1 MIERIKAAIA
11 RARLRRPL
19 LDHAIRAAER
29 FRHDRGT
36 QLAAAIT
43 VPGFLSFFPLIAL
56 TMSVAGFVA
65 HYNSGAEADITRA
78 LEDFFPGLVGT
89 GKGQINVA
97 DIADQRAATGTV
109 GLIGLLLGGLGW
121 VAAMRMTLR
130 QLWHQ
135 EPLRRNVIVA
145 KALDAA
151 VLVGIGLAIA
161 VSLVVTSVATA
172 AVDVVIDH
180 TPLTGGSV
188 TEVLLRILAIA
199 LALVGDLLLYAFL
212 FLRLPE
218 PGGSRRDVFGGV
230 VFGAI
235 GFELLKSVGAIYI
248 AHTTHNPLYASF
260 AVVIG
265 LLVWTNLVARLFL
278 FAAAWAVTAP
288 YDSDVPPSG
297 TAGSLRVDAVPVPV
311 TAEVH
316 PPGWAV
322 ARIAGTVSAATVG
335 TVAVLTV
342 RRSVRRLLDAVRR

>member
-1 MIERIKAAIA
+1 MIERIKAAMG

-19 LDHAIRAAER
+19 LDHAVRAWER
-29 FRHDRGT
+29 FGKDRGN

-43 VPGFLSFFPLIAL
+43 LPGFLSFFPLIAL
-56 TMSVAGFVA
+56 TMSVAGFIA

-78 LEDFFPGLVGT
+78 LEDFFPGLIGT
-89 GKGQINVA
+89 GRGQINVA

-109 GLIGLLLGGLGW
+109 GLVGLLLGGLGW
-121 VAAMRMTLR
+121 VDAMRTTLR

-145 KALDAA
+145 KVLDAV
-151 VLVGIGLAIA
+151 VLVGIGLAVA
-161 VSLVVTSVATA
+161 ASLVVTSVATA
-172 AVDVVIDH
+172 AAGLVIDH
-180 TPLTGGSV
+180 TALTGGSV
-188 TEVLLRILAIA
+188 TELLLRILAIVLA
-199 LALVGDLLLYAFL
+199 LAGDFLLYAFL
-212 FLRLPE
+212 FLRLSQ
-218 PGGSRRDVFGGV
+218 PGGSRRDILGGA

-235 GFELLKSVGAIYI
+235 GFEILKSVGAIYI

-288 YDSDVPPSG
+288 YDSDVSPSG

-311 TAEVH
+311 ATDVH
-316 PPGWAV
+316 PPGWAL
-322 ARIAGTVSAATVG
+322 ARIAGTVSAAAIG

-342 RRSVRRLLDAVRR
+342 RRSVRQLLDAVR

>member
-1 MIERIKAAIA
+1 
-11 RARLRRPL
+11 
-19 LDHAIRAAER
+19 
-29 FRHDRGT
+29 
-36 QLAAAIT
+36 
-43 VPGFLSFFPLIAL
+43 
-56 TMSVAGFVA
+56 
-65 HYNSGAEADITRA
+65 
-78 LEDFFPGLVGT
+78 
-89 GKGQINVA
+89 
-97 DIADQRAATGTV
+97 
-109 GLIGLLLGGLGW
+109 
-121 VAAMRMTLR
+121 MRTTLR

-145 KALDAA
+145 KVLDVV

-161 VSLVVTSVATA
+161 ASLVVTSVATA
-172 AVDVVIDH
+172 AADVVIDH

-199 LALVGDLLLYAFL
+199 LALAGDVLLYAFL

-218 PGGSRRDVFGGV
+218 PGGSRRDILGGA

-235 GFELLKSVGAIYI
+235 GFEILKSVGAIYI

-288 YDSDVPPSG
+288 YDSDVSPSG

-311 TAEVH
+311 AAEVH
-316 PPGWAV
+316 PPGWAL
-322 ARIAGTVSAATVG
+322 ARIAGTADRRDGRRRRGPVGSPFGTPAASTADPALVELRIAVQVAGKRSRRRYSA
-335 TVAVLTV
+335 VAGSAGVERRTARRALRP
-342 RRSVRRLLDAVRR
+342 RRSRRTPGR

>member
-1 MIERIKAAIA
+1 MIERIKAVIA

-29 FRHDRGT
+29 FRNDRGN

-43 VPGFLSFFPLIAL
+43 LPGFLSFFPLIAL
-56 TMSVAGFVA
+56 TMSIAGFVA
-65 HYNSGAEADITRA
+65 HYNAGAEADITRA
-78 LEDFFPGLVGT
+78 LEDFFPGLIGP

-121 VAAMRMTLR
+121 VAAMRTTLR

-145 KALDAA
+145 KALDVV

-172 AVDVVIDH
+172 AADVVIDH

-188 TEVLLRILAIA
+188 TEVLLRVLAIA
-199 LALVGDLLLYAFL
+199 LALAGDLLLYVFL
-212 FLRLPE
+212 FVRLPE
-218 PGGSRRDVFGGV
+218 PGGSRRDILAGA

-235 GFELLKSVGAIYI
+235 GFEILKSVGAIYI

-260 AVVIG
+260 AVVVG
-265 LLVWTNLVARLFL
+265 LLVWTYLVARLFL

-297 TAGSLRVDAVPVPV
+297 TAGSFVLDAVPVPIV
-311 TAEVH
+311 VEVH
-316 PPGWAV
+316 PPGWAL
-322 ARIAGTVSAATVG
+322 ARIAGTAMAAMVG
-335 TVAVLTV
+335 VAAAASI
-342 RRSVRRLLDAVRR
+342 RRSVRRVVTTVRR